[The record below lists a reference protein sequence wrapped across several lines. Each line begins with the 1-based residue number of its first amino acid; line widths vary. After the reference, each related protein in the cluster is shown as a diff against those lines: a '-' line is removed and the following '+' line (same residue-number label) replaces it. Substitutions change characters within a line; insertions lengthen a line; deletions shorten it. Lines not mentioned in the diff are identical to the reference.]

1 MESKTITKNNKV
13 LKDNNTYTKKKK
25 TEKGEKRQNN

>member
-13 LKDNNTYTKKKK
+13 LKDNNTYTKKK

>member
-25 TEKGEKRQNN
+25 NRKRGKKTK

>member
-13 LKDNNTYTKKKK
+13 LKDNNTYTKKKNRKRGKK
-25 TEKGEKRQNN
+25 TK